1 MAGAF
6 YFAQSDISLATISP
20 HPCLVMRG
28 EPLLYRACP
37 RNGAPLWIA
46 PMTPQLR
53 RKSRYC
59 RMQWLCLLVP
69 TLVLLFVAA
78 PLFGQKTPTISVD
91 VNVVNVFATVR
102 DKHGHI
108 VNNLTKDD
116 FTLQADGHPQTIR
129 YFSRETELPL
139 TLGLLVDTSLS
150 QRSVIDKERSA
161 SYTFLDQMLR
171 EDKDK
176 AFLIH
181 FDHQVELLEDLTS
194 SRSKLQAG
202 LQSLS
207 VQQPQLSR
215 RQDGGPG
222 GNGPDDPQDP
232 QQYPRRGGDDRGR
245 GGMGM
250 RGMGTRLYDAVYLA
264 SNELMAKQHGRKAL
278 IVLSDGVDIGSKVS
292 LVSALES
299 AQRANTVVYS
309 ILFKGDEGGGFRGM
323 DRGGM
328 GRGGRRGGMGWP
340 GGGGGGWPGGGGGGR
355 RMPERNRP
363 DGKKILAQIS
373 KETGGRLFEVSKKHP
388 IEEIYKTIQEELR
401 NQYSL
406 GFTPDSV
413 DNAAGYHKITL
424 TAKKGLIVQ
433 TRDSY
438 YGKQ

>member
-1 MAGAF
+1 MVRAF
-6 YFAQSDISLATISP
+6 CFAQTEAVRRYYSSP
-20 HPCLVMRG
+20 LVFGYAGGVVMS
-28 EPLLYRACP
+28 
-37 RNGAPLWIA
+37 IA
-46 PMTPQLR
+46 PARATAPPYWIVPMTAQSC
-53 RKSRYC
+53 RKLRYC
-59 RMQWLCLLVP
+59 RLQWLWMLLP
-69 TLVLLFVAA
+69 TLVLLCNPAL
-78 PLFGQKTPTISVD
+78 LFAQKPSTISVD
-91 VNVVNVFATVR
+91 VNVVNVYATVR
-102 DKHGHI
+102 DKHDHI
-108 VNNLTKDD
+108 INNLTKDD

-129 YFSRETELPL
+129 YFSRETDLPL

-207 VQQPQLSR
+207 VQQPELSR
-215 RQDGGPG
+215 RQDGGGNDPNDPNG
-222 GNGPDDPQDP
+222 GG
-232 QQYPRRGGDDRGR
+232 QYPRRSGDDRGR

-278 IVLSDGVDIGSKVS
+278 IILSDGVDIGSKVS

-309 ILFKGDEGGGFRGM
+309 ILFKGDEGGGFRDM
-323 DRGGM
+323 DRRGGM

-340 GGGGGGWPGGGGGGR
+340 GGGGGGWPGGGGGR

-373 KETGGRLFEVSKKHP
+373 NETGGRLFEVSKKHP

-406 GFTPDSV
+406 GFTPDTV
-413 DNAAGYHKITL
+413 DNATGYHKITL
-424 TAKKGLIVQ
+424 AAKKGLIVQ
-433 TRDSY
+433 TRDGY